1 MNNSGLVI
9 AINCFEIGDRWMEQY
24 KELINIFSDVLKQ
37 SKDYH
42 IAYVHQIGYISL
54 IGLFEAG
61 KGQDISAKIDEIF
74 SSPEEM
80 AKSLLRNWRWQW
92 FYENRES
99 LPRKDYNDICD
110 LDNNLPDYLQERY
123 NNELKNWHDK
133 IGTIL
138 QKGN

>member
-1 MNNSGLVI
+1 
-9 AINCFEIGDRWMEQY
+9 MEQY

-37 SKDYH
+37 SRDYH
-42 IAYVHQIGYISL
+42 IAYVYQIGYVSL

-123 NNELKNWHDK
+123 NKELQNWYDK
-133 IGTIL
+133 IWSIL
-138 QKGN
+138 HKEN